1 MSLLILQSI
10 AAKRSSRGVSL
21 IELLV
26 SLVIGLLLV
35 AGAASVYLQS
45 RDTYRTSETAA
56 RLQEVARYALDTI
69 EPDVRMS
76 GYWGLTNT
84 AAFIFNGAP
93 AAQAEEAVADDI
105 ERDCGNN
112 WIVDVAQFIDAR
124 DQTLDATT
132 GSYNLACAGNV
143 PEGVSGPT
151 GPATW
156 SDVLIIRRAS
166 SDMRA
171 ATSGRVQI
179 QTTRTGARIFKDG
192 TIPADVAAMSETRDL
207 LVHAYYI
214 SQRGNGA
221 NGLPQFQ
228 LRRQTLQPA
237 GSDMEAGATPEINDI
252 EIVSGVEDLQV
263 QFGVDT
269 GTDGNVDRY
278 VNPGAV
284 PANARIAS
292 VRIWLRV
299 VADDREP
306 GFSDT
311 TNYTYANS
319 TTPATATDGRRR
331 VLISKT
337 IQIRNSR
344 A

>member
-1 MSLLILQSI
+1 MSLRALQSI
-10 AAKRSSRGVSL
+10 AAKRFSRGVSL

-45 RDTYRTSETAA
+45 RDTYRTTETAA

-69 EPDVRMS
+69 EPDLRLA
-76 GYWGLTNT
+76 GFWGLAPNRPEL
-84 AAFIFNGAP
+84 IGA
-93 AAQAEEAVADDI
+93 EASVDTGI
-105 ERDCGNN
+105 ERNCGNT
-112 WIVDVAQFIDAR
+112 WLTDVARFVDAR
-124 DQTLDATT
+124 DQTLSATA
-132 GSYNLACAGNV
+132 GSYDLACPGNV
-143 PEGVSGPT
+143 PEGATGLT

-166 SDMRA
+166 SDTRA
-171 ATSGRVQI
+171 ADADNVQI
-179 QTTRTGARIFKDG
+179 QTTRTIGRIFKGG
-192 TIPADVAAMSETRDL
+192 TVPSDLASSGETRDM

-237 GSDMEAGATPEINDI
+237 GTDGNAGAAPEINDV
-252 EIVSGVEDLQV
+252 EIVAGVEDLQV
-263 QFGVDT
+263 QLGVDT
-269 GTDGNVDRY
+269 DSDGNVDRY

-284 PANARIAS
+284 PANARVATA
-292 VRIWLRV
+292 RIWLRV
-299 VADDREP
+299 VGDDREP
-306 GFSDT
+306 GFADE
-311 TNYTYANS
+311 TNYAYAN
-319 TTPATATDGRRR
+319 TTPGRPTDSRRR